1 MAGRRNCRRRR
12 AIDRLADEPS
22 LSGGVSG
29 VEQNVDSAPGES
41 GEPARG
47 PFAGMFASIT
57 KLLATAIGIAQ
68 TRLELLTTELQEEVH
83 RVAEIMVYAAVAL
96 LSAGVGLFLLALL
109 VIFVFWDT
117 HRIAAS
123 IAVTSTFFVIAVG
136 AALVLRA
143 KVRAKPAM
151 LDATIAELKKDRAQ
165 LMSRR
170 P

>member
-1 MAGRRNCRRRR
+1 VEHDVESALTD
-12 AIDRLADEPS
+12 ASEP
-22 LSGGVSG
+22 V
-29 VEQNVDSAPGES
+29 
-41 GEPARG
+41 RG
-47 PFAGMFASIT
+47 PIAGLFHSLA

-83 RVAEIMVYAAVAL
+83 RVAEILIYAAVAL
-96 LSAGVGLFLLALL
+96 LSAGVGLFLLALV

-123 IAVTSTFFVIAVG
+123 IAVTGTFFLIAVV

-151 LDATIAELKKDRAQ
+151 LNATLAELKKDRAS

-170 P
+170 S